1 MRRASLSLLV
11 LLAACEAGG
20 GGGVTVD
27 AAPDAPVIP
36 VVALPSCPS
45 TVAGTVQDSPT
56 MFIPKDTTIGR
67 GQVVKFTITAE
78 HFVLPNTLVHTDDAL
93 MVGRGRTVCFQF
105 NVIGTYGF
113 LCGAHGFTGTITV
126 Q

>member
-1 MRRASLSLLV
+1 M
-11 LLAACEAGG
+11 LAACESGGG

-36 VVALPSCPS
+36 VVALSSCPA

-56 MFIPKDTTIGR
+56 MFVPKETTIGR
-67 GQVVKFTITAE
+67 GQIVKFAITAD
-78 HFVLPNTLVHTDDAL
+78 HFVLPNTLVNTDDAL